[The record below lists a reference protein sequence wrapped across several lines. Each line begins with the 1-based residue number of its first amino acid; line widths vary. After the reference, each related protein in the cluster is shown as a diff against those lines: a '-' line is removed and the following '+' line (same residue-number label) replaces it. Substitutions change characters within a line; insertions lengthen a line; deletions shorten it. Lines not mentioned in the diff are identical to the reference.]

1 MSTES
6 SMKKEIQQ
14 SDAAMTDPAQAWFA
28 VVGADPKWERRRR
41 VIAALEAYK
50 FRLDARASL
59 RDRYDVLRAR
69 LYSGR
74 SSRITGM
81 PTNHDQFAADDRFA
95 EMLDEKMELERALA
109 EAEEMDEMELALKS
123 LSSRSRMFLKRFYT
137 DSDRQNAHSLLMKG
151 LGLSST
157 QIYRE
162 RDEALDKLYS
172 ILYAE
177 V

>member
-1 MSTES
+1 MSMSIQNSVADQPMGASTEAHL
-6 SMKKEIQQ
+6 
-14 SDAAMTDPAQAWFA
+14 AAVNA
-28 VVGADPKWERRRR
+28 GLKWERRWR
-41 VIAALEAYK
+41 VIKALEAYK
-50 FRLDARASL
+50 LRIDARADL
-59 RDRYDVLRAR
+59 RDRYEALCAR
-69 LYSGR
+69 LYSSR

-81 PTNHDQFAADDRFA
+81 PVNHDQFTAGDRFA
-95 EMLDEKMELERALA
+95 KMLDEKMALERAMA